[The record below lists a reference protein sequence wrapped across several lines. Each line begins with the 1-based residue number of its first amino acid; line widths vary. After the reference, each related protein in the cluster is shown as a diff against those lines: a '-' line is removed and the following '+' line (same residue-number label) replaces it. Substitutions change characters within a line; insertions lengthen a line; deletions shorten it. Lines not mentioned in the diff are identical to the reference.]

1 MKIAILGAGKIAS
14 KMAQT
19 LNMMN
24 DEKYELYAVGS
35 SSLEK
40 SEDFAKKYNIK
51 KAYGSY
57 EELAK
62 DSEIDLVYIS
72 TIHTMHFEHAM
83 LCLENGR
90 NVLVEK
96 PFAVNKKQAQ
106 IMFDKAKEKN
116 LFICEAMWTRFMPSG
131 KYLEKIAAD
140 KVIGDVSS
148 AQATIGY
155 NIADVERM
163 KNPALAGG
171 TLLDV
176 GIYALHF
183 AIMVFGNDFVSC
195 NGECVYL
202 ESGVDAAETM
212 TMKWKNCIASL
223 HATMFSETGNPGS
236 VFGSEGYLKVDNINN
251 PKAITRYDNGNN
263 LVETADFSNQLTGYE
278 YEIIGSCRAIENGEI
293 ECAEVPHS
301 LTLQVMETMD
311 KLRYDWG
318 VKYPF
323 ED

>member
-1 MKIAILGAGKIAS
+1 MKIGILGAGKIAG

-40 SEDFAKKYNIK
+40 SENFAKNYNIK

-62 DSEIDLVYIS
+62 DSNIDLIYIS

-83 LCLENGR
+83 LCLENNR

-106 IMFDKAKEKN
+106 IMFDKATEKN
-116 LFICEAMWTRFMPSG
+116 LFITEAMWTRFMPSG
-131 KYLEKIAAD
+131 KYLQSVAAD
-140 KVIGDVSS
+140 KVIGDASS
-148 AQATIGY
+148 VQATIGY
-155 NIADVERM
+155 NISNVERM
-163 KNPALAGG
+163 INPALAGG
-171 TLLDV
+171 ALLDV
-176 GIYALHF
+176 GIYSLHF
-183 AIMVFGNDFVSC
+183 AMMVFGNDFISC
-195 NGECVYL
+195 GGECVHLY
-202 ESGVDAAETM
+202 SGVDAAESM
-212 TMKWKNCIASL
+212 TMKWDKSIASL
-223 HATMFSETGNPGS
+223 HATMLSETGNPGY

-251 PKAITRYDNGNN
+251 PKIITRYDNSGS
-263 LVETADFSNQLTGYE
+263 LVETVDFSKQFTGYE
-278 YEIIGSCRAIENGEI
+278 YEIIGSCRAIESGKT
-293 ECAEVPHS
+293 ECEEVPHS

-311 KLRYDWG
+311 KLRKDWG
-318 VKYPF
+318 VKYPC
-323 ED
+323 DK